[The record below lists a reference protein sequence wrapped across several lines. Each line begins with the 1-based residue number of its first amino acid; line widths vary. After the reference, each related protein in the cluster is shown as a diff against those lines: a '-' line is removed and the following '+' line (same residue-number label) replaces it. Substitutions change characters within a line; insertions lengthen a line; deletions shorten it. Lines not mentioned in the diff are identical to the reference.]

1 MTPILQQDCRQH
13 AGRLSRFQ
21 PHSGLTPTCT
31 ALARHKWEE
40 VSIKLV
46 YPDLGTP
53 SSRGFSFNPSRRRH
67 DVLANLRPSS
77 LAPTAGF
84 IPRQTA
90 TGSRAAAL
98 DPVCFFLDRLARSPT
113 NFILY

>member
-31 ALARHKWEE
+31 LARHKWEE
-40 VSIKLV
+40 VPIELV

-53 SSRGFSFNPSRRRH
+53 SSR
-67 DVLANLRPSS
+67 
-77 LAPTAGF
+77 
-84 IPRQTA
+84 
-90 TGSRAAAL
+90 
-98 DPVCFFLDRLARSPT
+98 RLASAQFWPQGRGVGGR
-113 NFILY
+113 IRGQQALHDQEE